1 MDSSLKITGM
11 LIVLTIILVTSFN
24 LLDSFQ
30 AYTSVKLLAN
40 DLDNLGSVMKSLKEV
55 SGEGSWRQLSLSV
68 PSGYSLYFNNLTDEL
83 EVHGLEEF
91 NITINR
97 DIHYELNLSEGDH
110 RLQLYHGEL
119 AFSEL
124 KNNTVVFK

>member
-11 LIVLTIILVTSFN
+11 LIVLTIVLVTSFN
-24 LLDSFQ
+24 LLESFQ
-30 AYTSVKLLAN
+30 AYSSVKLLAN

-55 SGEGSWRQLSLSV
+55 SGEGSWRRLSLSV
-68 PSGYSLYFNNLTDEL
+68 PRGYSLFFNNLTNEL

-91 NITINR
+91 NISINSNV
-97 DIHYELNLSEGDH
+97 YYNLNLSKGCH
-110 RLQLYHGEL
+110 QLQLYHGEL
-119 AFSEL
+119 AFSDL